1 MFDIAKKYNLKI
13 ILKPHNFRYDC
24 INALHFKNNKA
35 CHECSISNRA
45 PGVLNKCYDNSFL
58 KSIGLTNYSK
68 KYFKVLNEVVDSILV
83 LTNFH
88 KQYLEK
94 LDVDSKKIFVQPNYL
109 EPKIVDNNSYQKYF
123 IYAGRVTIDKGID
136 YLIEEWKTL
145 GLNDYK
151 LKIIGEGPL
160 KKNLYSDNNVE
171 ILNPVSNDE
180 IIKLINNSA
189 AVINPTRLYEGQPT
203 LLCEASMQKSFYF
216 PKLRWNK

>member
-1 MFDIAKKYNLKI
+1 M
-13 ILKPHNFRYDC
+13 
-24 INALHFKNNKA
+24 
-35 CHECSISNRA
+35 
-45 PGVLNKCYDNSFL
+45 
-58 KSIGLTNYSK
+58 
-68 KYFKVLNEVVDSILV
+68 
-83 LTNFH
+83 
-88 KQYLEK
+88 
-94 LDVDSKKIFVQPNYL
+94 
-109 EPKIVDNNSYQKYF
+109 QKYF

-171 ILNPVSNDE
+171 ILNQFLMMD
-180 IIKLINNSA
+180 IKLINNSA

-203 LLCEASMQKSFYF
+203 LLCETSMQKKFLF

>member
-1 MFDIAKKYNLKI
+1 M
-13 ILKPHNFRYDC
+13 
-24 INALHFKNNKA
+24 
-35 CHECSISNRA
+35 
-45 PGVLNKCYDNSFL
+45 
-58 KSIGLTNYSK
+58 
-68 KYFKVLNEVVDSILV
+68 
-83 LTNFH
+83 
-88 KQYLEK
+88 
-94 LDVDSKKIFVQPNYL
+94 

-180 IIKLINNSA
+180 IIKLINTQLLLLIQQGFTKVSQHYFVRLRCKKVSIFPNYGGINEFFPENYPFVLKITTKGLWKCNSNSYRKS
-189 AVINPTRLYEGQPT
+189 IIGKKYENLNFQY
-203 LLCEASMQKSFYF
+203 LKS
-216 PKLRWNK
+216 KLDQNN